1 MKNSIRSQY
10 LIFFIAVVV
19 LTLTFVGGARGQ
31 DGEQQER
38 PRNVILF
45 IADGFGPASATFAR
59 DFTGQSLALDGIL
72 VGAMSTYSTSAKV
85 TDSAAAGTAF
95 ASGIKTYNGA
105 VGVDTLQL
113 PVGTLVEAAETRG
126 LATGLVS
133 TAAITHATPAAFSA
147 HVASRGSQSEIAA
160 QQAVQNI
167 EVLLGG
173 GLQYYVPS
181 SEGGVREDGA
191 HLLDAM
197 RSRGYQVVSNR
208 AELIGASETPVIGL
222 FTKNHMAYEVDRD
235 PDLEPS
241 LAEMTLAA
249 IELLEDDPDGF
260 FLMVEAGRIDHA
272 AHGND
277 PAGHVHD
284 ILAYDDAVAAALE
297 FARRDGE
304 TLVVGVADHETGG
317 LTLGRNV
324 DGRAQYDWRPDVLAR
339 VSASTDVIV
348 DLLEDGGDPAS
359 VLAAHAG
366 IDTLDLK
373 DWSLLVEGRETERL
387 GPAIG
392 EIVSRRALLGW
403 TSYGHTAVDVNTY
416 AAGPGET
423 VFYGHRDNADVGRIL
438 ADLLGLDLD
447 AETRRLQ
454 ADAAGTR

>member
-1 MKNSIRSQY
+1 MTASVRTQYSI
-10 LIFFIAVVV
+10 FMIALMV
-19 LTLTFVGGARGQ
+19 LAPALPGQARGQ
-31 DGEQQER
+31 DEDRSER

-45 IADGFGPASATFAR
+45 IADGYGPASATFAR
-59 DFTGQSLALDGIL
+59 DFIGRPLVMDGVL

-85 TDSAAAGTAF
+85 TDSAAAATAF
-95 ASGIKTYNGA
+95 ASAIKTYNGA

-113 PVGTLVEAAETRG
+113 PVGTLVEAAESRG

-147 HVASRGSQSEIAA
+147 HVPDRGSQSEIAE
-160 QQAVQNI
+160 QQAGQDI
-167 EVLLGG
+167 DVLLGG
-173 GLQYYVPS
+173 GLRYYLPS
-181 SEGGVREDGA
+181 ADGGAREDGA

-197 RSRGYQVVSNR
+197 RSRGYEVVSSR
-208 AELIGASETPVIGL
+208 SDLSGDLEAPVIGL
-222 FTKNHMAYEVDRD
+222 FTMNHMAYEVDRD
-235 PDLEPS
+235 PEAEPS
-241 LAEMTLAA
+241 LAEMTRAA
-249 IELLEDDPDGF
+249 IGLLEDDPDGF

-284 ILAYDDAVAAALE
+284 ILAYDEAVAAALE

-324 DGRAQYDWRPDVLAR
+324 DGRSYYDWKPDVLRR

-348 DLLEDGGDPAS
+348 DLLDGGGDPAS
-359 VLAAHAG
+359 VLADHAG

-373 DWSLLVEGRETERL
+373 DWSLLAEGSETGRL
-387 GPAIG
+387 GAAIG
-392 EIVSRRALLGW
+392 EIVSRRALIGW

-416 AAGPGET
+416 AFGPGET
-423 VFYGHRDNADVGRIL
+423 AFYGHRDNTDVARIL
-438 ADLLGLDLD
+438 ADLLHLDLE
-447 AETRRLQ
+447 AETQRLQ
-454 ADAAGTR
+454 ADAGGTR

>member
-1 MKNSIRSQY
+1 MTISVRTQCP
-10 LIFFIAVVV
+10 IFLIAVVALA
-19 LTLTFVGGARGQ
+19 LTSMGDARGQ
-31 DGEQQER
+31 DGQPQEQ

-59 DFTGQSLALDGIL
+59 DFSGQPLAIDGVL
-72 VGAMSTYSTSAKV
+72 VGTLSTYSASSKV
-85 TDSAAAGTAF
+85 TDSAAAATAL

-105 VGVDTLQL
+105 VGVDTLRL
-113 PVGTLVEAAETRG
+113 PVGTLVEAAEARG
-126 LATGLVS
+126 LSTGLVS

-147 HVASRGSQSEIAA
+147 HVPDRGSQSEIAA
-160 QQAVQNI
+160 QQAVQEI

-173 GLQYYVPS
+173 GLRYYVPS
-181 SEGGVREDGA
+181 AEGGVREDGA

-197 RSRGYQVVSNR
+197 RSRGYHVVSNR
-208 AELIGASETPVIGL
+208 TELNGDVETPVIGL
-222 FTKNHMAYEVDRD
+222 FTMNHMAYEVDRD
-235 PDLEPS
+235 PEVEPS
-241 LAEMTLAA
+241 LAEMTRAA
-249 IELLEDDPDGF
+249 IGLLDDDPDGF

-297 FARRDGE
+297 FARQDGE

-324 DGRAQYDWRPDVLAR
+324 NGQAFYEWKPDVLRR
-339 VSASTDVIV
+339 VSASTDVIIEH
-348 DLLEDGGDPAS
+348 LKDGADPAA
-359 VLAAHAG
+359 VLAEYAG
-366 IDTLDLK
+366 IDTLDLR
-373 DWSLLVEGRETERL
+373 DWTLLAEANETGRL
-387 GPAIG
+387 GAAIG

-416 AAGPGET
+416 AFGPGESA
-423 VFYGHRDNADVGRIL
+423 FYGHRDNADVGRIV
-438 ADLLGLDLD
+438 ADLLGIDLD

-454 ADAAGTR
+454 ADAGGTR